1 MFKVQQLNENESLQL
16 FSWHAFGQNQPLHGY
31 EMYSENVVNH
41 CGGIPLALQVLGS
54 SLHGQPVELWR
65 RALQEPEAIDDGK
78 IQKILR
84 RSFDSLQDDR
94 DKNLFLDIACFF
106 IGKDK
111 DYLDRIVEGCDF
123 YRVLG
128 IQKLVD
134 RCLITIDKDKIL
146 MMHQS
151 LRDMGREIV
160 RQESPDDLGKRS
172 RLWRHKDSF
181 SVLRKNTVRNL
192 LRLFKCTF
200 FNACSLILLYI
211 LRLCCY
217 LLSRVHVLL
226 RASYS
231 TNNR

>member
-1 MFKVQQLNENESLQL
+1 M
-16 FSWHAFGQNQPLHGY
+16 
-31 EMYSENVVNH
+31 NH

-134 RCLITIDKDKIL
+134 RCLITIDKDNIL